1 MRANEPVDVMKWAIA
16 LFLFALVV
24 GATVYLFY
32 FLYDTSDSR
41 IDSMQKATTSSTTE
55 RLFELQDKYHASSGD
70 WQKYPLV
77 TTVAN
82 TLREYDE
89 DSLLYI
95 TITTPDGSTS
105 IYKYDDGINLNA
117 DNSITQ
123 VISDVPVME
132 AVKYLLQYSDCRTE
146 ILLGEYDPNGG
157 GGYTAYTGTGWM
169 YVQLILHEASIAH

>member
-1 MRANEPVDVMKWAIA
+1 MRANEPADVMKWAIA
-16 LFLFALVV
+16 LFLFALVI

-55 RLFELQDKYHASSGD
+55 RLYELQDKYLSSSGD
-70 WQKYPLV
+70 WNQYPLV

-95 TITTPDGSTS
+95 TITTPDGATI
-105 IYKYDDGINLNA
+105 IYKYADNINLTA
-117 DNSITQ
+117 GGVEILT
-123 VISDVPVME
+123 SDVPVME
-132 AVKYLLQYSDCRTE
+132 AVKYLLQFSDCRTE
-146 ILLGEYDPNGG
+146 ILLGEYDPN

-169 YVQLILHEASIAH
+169 YVQLILHDMN